1 MMQAYIFHQRD
12 GRFDAVIEAKS
23 EAHARL
29 RGALL
34 CIAILGQRDF
44 SRVLFDIRVHGALE
58 ACDTYFGDEFFYP
71 FEKSLGKLFANCGP
85 VN

>member
-1 MMQAYIFHQRD
+1 MA
-12 GRFDAVIEAKS
+12 RFDARIEAKS
-23 EAHARL
+23 EAYARL

-44 SRVLFDIRVHGALE
+44 SRVLYDIRVHGALDT
-58 ACDTYFGDEFFYP
+58 CDTYFGDEFFYP
-71 FEKSLGKLFANCGP
+71 FEKSLGDLFANCGP